1 MRQFRKGRRLIALC
15 EQKVQNLQRVL
26 LRMQSERSK
35 LIEQIKQCDYELE
48 ALAHALISLHLN
60 DALVTR
66 ADIYR
71 QRKQQAIFLH
81 QRQQVSVERTIHLE
95 NLVDIDMDIQRHQ
108 TQLAVLKRKEMKF
121 TKWTREGRQKWQL
134 QQDSAADDESQDVL
148 PWLT

>member
-15 EQKVQNLQRVL
+15 EQKVQNVQRVL

>member
-15 EQKVQNLQRVL
+15 EQKVQNVHRAL

-35 LIEQIKQCDYELE
+35 LIEQIKQCEYELE
-48 ALAHALISLHLN
+48 SLAKALIALHFQ
-60 DALVTR
+60 DASVTK

-71 QRKQQAIFLH
+71 QRKQQSIFLY

-95 NLVDIDMDIQRHQ
+95 NLVEIDMDIRRHQ

-121 TKWTREGRQKWQL
+121 TKWTREGRQKWQM
-134 QQDSAADDESQDVL
+134 QQDSLADDESQEVL
-148 PWLT
+148 PWLS

>member
-71 QRKQQAIFLH
+71 QRKQQSIFLH